1 MPTIKFAVLP
11 GDYIGP
17 EVMTE
22 ALRVFT
28 HVAQQEG
35 LTLSYR
41 TADVGGA
48 GIDNHGKALPDSTLK
63 ICTESDAI
71 LFGSVGGPKWEKLPP
86 KEQPERAALLPLR
99 KHFTLF
105 ANLRPGLLYREL
117 TDASPLKTERI
128 PDGID
133 IVCIRELTGGLYFG
147 LPKQTTTL
155 ADGDIQAVD
164 TMVYK
169 KSEIERI
176 LQVAIT
182 AARAR
187 KKKLCSVDKANV
199 LETSVLWRKTV
210 SEYCAVHAP
219 DLALSHMYVDNAAM
233 QLARDPNQFDVF
245 VTETMFGDTAVA
257 VSPKDPR
264 YSLLIGKELE
274 LPFTGR
280 TIPIIA
286 DDHVDM
292 SFGTGAVKV
301 TPAHDPNDFQIG
313 LRHQLPRII
322 VLDSTAHMNE
332 NAPKRYQG
340 LDRYECRNLLIQDLK
355 REGFLEK
362 VEAHAN
368 SVGHCYRCQTTIEP
382 YLSKQWF
389 VRMEKLAQKPIDAVH
404 DKSIEFIPE
413 RWTKL
418 YFDWM
423 ENIRP
428 WCISRQIWWG
438 HRIPVWYC
446 ESCGKEIAS
455 ISTPTSCPTCHST
468 KLTQDE
474 DVLDTWF
481 SSALWPFSTL
491 GWPEKT
497 PDLKAFYPTTI
508 LITGYD
514 IITFWVSRMI
524 TMGLYNMNDIPFKHV
539 FIHGL
544 VRDAQGRKM
553 SKSIGNVID
562 PLIIIK
568 EKGAD

>member
-1 MPTIKFAVLP
+1 
-11 GDYIGP
+11 
-17 EVMTE
+17 MTE

-35 LTLSYR
+35 LTLAYK

-63 ICTESDAI
+63 LCTESDAI

-155 ADGDIQAVD
+155 ADGDVQAID

-210 SEYCAVHAP
+210 TEYCAAHAP

-245 VTETMFGDTAVA
+245 VTENMFGDILSDEMAVICGSLGMLSSASLGTGKNSLGLPFGLYEPAGGTAPDIAGKGIANPCAQILSVAQMLRYSFNLEPVAQRIETAVKKA
-257 VSPKDPR
+257 V
-264 YSLLIGKELE
+264 
-274 LPFTGR
+274 TGGTR
-280 TIPIIA
+280 TGDIAFGRPAVGTRAMADAIIA
-286 DDHVDM
+286 
-292 SFGTGAVKV
+292 
-301 TPAHDPNDFQIG
+301 
-313 LRHQLPRII
+313 
-322 VLDSTAHMNE
+322 
-332 NAPKRYQG
+332 
-340 LDRYECRNLLIQDLK
+340 NL
-355 REGFLEK
+355 
-362 VEAHAN
+362 
-368 SVGHCYRCQTTIEP
+368 
-382 YLSKQWF
+382 
-389 VRMEKLAQKPIDAVH
+389 
-404 DKSIEFIPE
+404 
-413 RWTKL
+413 
-418 YFDWM
+418 
-423 ENIRP
+423 
-428 WCISRQIWWG
+428 
-438 HRIPVWYC
+438 
-446 ESCGKEIAS
+446 
-455 ISTPTSCPTCHST
+455 
-468 KLTQDE
+468 
-474 DVLDTWF
+474 
-481 SSALWPFSTL
+481 
-491 GWPEKT
+491 
-497 PDLKAFYPTTI
+497 
-508 LITGYD
+508 
-514 IITFWVSRMI
+514 
-524 TMGLYNMNDIPFKHV
+524 
-539 FIHGL
+539 
-544 VRDAQGRKM
+544 
-553 SKSIGNVID
+553 
-562 PLIIIK
+562 
-568 EKGAD
+568 